1 MSCEQKLFTK
11 YQGCLE
17 FHTYLNVAVTYALLY
32 IELQTFEIIEFE
44 IPFALKL
51 SAVVT
56 MVLIHNNV
64 ILLIGASISCFEK
77 IIFRMAKN
85 TVRG

>member
-1 MSCEQKLFTK
+1 MSCEQKLITK

-17 FHTYLNVAVTYALLY
+17 FHIYLNVAVTYALLY
-32 IELQTFEIIEFE
+32 TELQIFEIIELE

-64 ILLIGASISCFEK
+64 ILLIGASIFV
-77 IIFRMAKN
+77 F
-85 TVRG
+85 

>member
-1 MSCEQKLFTK
+1 MNSEMSCEQKLITK

-17 FHTYLNVAVTYALLY
+17 LHIYLNVAVTYALLY
-32 IELQTFEIIEFE
+32 IELQIFEIIEFE

-51 SAVVT
+51 SAVVI

-64 ILLIGASISCFEK
+64 ILLIGTSIFV
-77 IIFRMAKN
+77 F
-85 TVRG
+85 